1 MSQIHRLFQPGKQ
14 GVCPIE
20 RVHNA
25 YENLIVAPSFDQWM
39 HSWVLY
45 SSETDRYT
53 AYEPDGTVCK
63 VDGRPEVICQA
74 LNAAGKRWAES

>member
-14 GVCPIE
+14 GVCPVE
-20 RVHNA
+20 RAHTA
-25 YENLIVAPSFDQWM
+25 YASLSTSPSFEMWM
-39 HSWVLY
+39 HGWVRY

-63 VDGRPEVICQA
+63 IDGRPEVICQA
-74 LNAAGKRWAES
+74 LEAAGKRWAAS